1 MDRSKDIPG
10 YLYAL
15 DGLRAVSVIL
25 IFIFH
30 LWQQS
35 WIYWRLEI
43 APGKYLFDFVLLQ
56 RFGYVAID
64 LFFVISGFCLFYP
77 IAREMFGEAHRT
89 SWKEF
94 YKKRARRILP
104 SYYLMLLLT
113 VLFPAIAYMPSTI
126 NDASDVFRHFITH
139 ATFTHGLNDSTQGS
153 LISTAW
159 TMAIEVPFYIIFP
172 AIAYFFRKKPI
183 LTFGVLAVL
192 TEVVRLWAV
201 TTFRGGPAFQANPV
215 FYIDIFAY
223 GMISAYAVVWF
234 RNRVQDRDRVKLP
247 MLLLSILSLVLIY
260 QFIIWMSNASS
271 QQFDAPLAFR
281 MAYRPILAFGGAL
294 FLFSTCFTYRFWEKN
309 IWGNRLFVF
318 ISTISYNFYLWHQNI
333 NIALR
338 KAGIPYTTAA
348 KPQDDRQA
356 MDGFSLLS
364 VVLSLFVASA
374 ITFLFEAPISKYG
387 FKGYIIKI
395 KELVSVGWRKIT
407 AKAGRREKN
416 ETAGSNRLS
425 K

>member
-43 APGKYLFDFVLLQ
+43 APNTYLFDFELLQ
-56 RFGYVAID
+56 RYGYVAID
-64 LFFVISGFCLFYP
+64 LFFVLSGFCLFYP
-77 IAREMFGEAHRT
+77 IARAMFGESKQT

-113 VLFPAIAYMPSTI
+113 VLFPAIAYMPATI
-126 NDASDVFRHFITH
+126 KDASDVFYHLFTH
-139 ATFTHGLNDSTQGS
+139 LTFTHGLSDTTQGT

-172 AIAYFFRKKPI
+172 AIAFLFKKKPV
-183 LTFGVLAVL
+183 LTFAVLAVII
-192 TEVVRLWAV
+192 EIIRLWAV
-201 TTFRGGPAFQANPV
+201 TTFAAGPAFQANPI
-215 FYIDIFAY
+215 FYIDVFAY

-234 RNRVQDRDRVKLP
+234 RNKVKNRDRVKFI
-247 MLLLSILSLVLIY
+247 MLLLSVFSLALIY
-260 QFIIWMSNASS
+260 MFILWMSKAGS
-271 QQFDAPLAFR
+271 QNFDAPLVFR
-281 MAYRPILAFGGAL
+281 MAYRPILSFGGAL
-294 FLFSTCFTYRFWEKN
+294 FLFSTCFTYRFWERN
-309 IWGNRLFVF
+309 IWGNKLFVF

-338 KAGIPYTTAA
+338 KAGIPYTTSA

-364 VVLSLFVASA
+364 VVLSLCVATA

-387 FKGYIIKI
+387 FKGYFAKI
-395 KELVSVGWRKIT
+395 KDIAVTGYRKILP
-407 AKAGRREKN
+407 KAGRTDKQ
-416 ETAGSNRLS
+416 
-425 K
+425 